1 MPLVNTENGLFFLIK
16 LTDKMMYRMAN
27 QIFYNKN
34 FKIIKKKKNTV
45 HRQPHDTFPQNPKP
59 KTREPISAHSRHRI
73 YMMPSATPL
82 NANHHTTV
90 HKSKATPQAC
100 WNAKAEFSIN

>member
-1 MPLVNTENGLFFLIK
+1 MVNQNVYK
-16 LTDKMMYRMAN
+16 
-27 QIFYNKN
+27 KN
-34 FKIIKKKKNTV
+34 FKIIKKKE
-45 HRQPHDTFPQNPKP
+45 HCSSSAPRHLSPKP